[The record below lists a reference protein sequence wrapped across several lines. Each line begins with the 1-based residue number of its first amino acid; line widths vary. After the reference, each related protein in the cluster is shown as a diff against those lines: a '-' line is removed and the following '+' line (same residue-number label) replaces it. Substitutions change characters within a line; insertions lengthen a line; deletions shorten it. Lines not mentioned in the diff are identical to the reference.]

1 MAQRPWDTDNI
12 LCGDARTL
20 LHTLPARSVQCCVTS
35 PPYWGLRDYG
45 VAGQIGL
52 ETSPSAYV
60 AALMRVFEE
69 VRRILRDD
77 GTLWLNLGDSYIG
90 YHGNKNTSGPAPSDK
105 PGYRE
110 NMRETTVGADG
121 LKNKNLAGIPWR
133 VALALQ
139 ASGWILRSDII
150 WHKPN
155 PMPESVKDRPTR
167 AHEYLFLLSKRAKYY
182 YDSAAIREPA
192 AAFVNGQWQGQ
203 QSLSFARTVQE
214 PERPGK
220 NMPNH
225 RPERG
230 VKHRTVREGVDTRG
244 GGQGS
249 GTMSF
254 PLDSR
259 NKRSVWT
266 IPTRPFSE
274 AHFATFPP
282 DLIRPCILAGCP
294 AGGSVL
300 DPFFGSGTVG
310 QVCVEEGRRFI
321 GIEVNPDY
329 VAMAETRIAAARPRG
344 PRQVSFWETAE
355 AMA

>member
-1 MAQRPWDTDNI
+1 MPSSNGEI
-12 LCGDARTL
+12 FCGDARDIL
-20 LHTLPARSVQCCVTS
+20 PTLPSGTVQCCVTS

-45 VAGQIGL
+45 MENQIGL
-52 ETSPSAYV
+52 EDRPSAYI
-60 AALMRVFEE
+60 AALMPIFDEIWRV
-69 VRRILRDD
+69 LRDD
-77 GTLWLNLGDSYIG
+77 GTLWLNLGDTYIG
-90 YHGNKNTSGPAPSDK
+90 YHGNAMVHGAPSPSDK
-105 PGYRE
+105 PGYSE
-110 NMRETTVGADG
+110 NMRATSVGADG
-121 LKNKNLAGIPWR
+121 LRNKSLAGIPWR

-139 ASGWILRSDII
+139 ARGWILRSDII

-167 AHEYLFLLSKRAKYY
+167 AHEYLFLLSKRGQYY
-182 YDSAAIREPA
+182 YDSAAVREPV
-192 AAFVNGQWQGQ
+192 AAFGNGQWQGQ
-203 QSLSFARTVQE
+203 QSLSFARPVQE

-230 VKHRTVREGVDTRG
+230 VKHRTVREGVDTKG

-266 IPTRPFSE
+266 IPTRPFPE

-344 PRQVSFWETAE
+344 PRQVSFWETVE

>member
-121 LKNKNLAGIPWR
+121 LKNKDLVGIPWR

-155 PMPESVKDRPTR
+155 PMPEKVKDRPTR
-167 AHEYLFLLSKRAKYY
+167 AHEYLFLLSKSPRYY
-182 YDSAAIREPA
+182 YDTAAVREPVA
-192 AAFVNGQWQGQ
+192 ACIKDSDTACLPLAF
-203 QSLSFARTVQE
+203 
-214 PERPGK
+214 
-220 NMPNH
+220 
-225 RPERG
+225 
-230 VKHRTVREGVDTRG
+230 
-244 GGQGS
+244 
-249 GTMSF
+249 
-254 PLDSR
+254 R
-259 NKRSVWT
+259 NRRSVWM
-266 IPTRPFSE
+266 IPTRPFKSS
-274 AHFATFPP
+274 HFATFPP
-282 DLIRPCILAGCP
+282 DLVRPCILAGCP
-294 AGGSVL
+294 FGGTVL
-300 DPFFGSGTVG
+300 DPFCGSGTVG
-310 QVCVEEGRRFI
+310 QVCVEEGRKFLGVEI
-321 GIEVNPDY
+321 NQEY
-329 VAMAETRIAAARPRG
+329 VDMAGRRIAEARPRG
-344 PRQVSFWETAE
+344 PQQSPCDAAE